1 MKFWDTSALAPL
13 LWDEQD
19 STTRSKELKNDP
31 ILVVWW
37 ATAVEIESALF
48 RRLAKGEID
57 ELNES
62 HARARLSALAQSW
75 IEIQPTESVR
85 EMARRLIRVHG
96 LRTADSFQLAAALV
110 ACGNRPKEQTFL
122 SGDSLLKK
130 AASKEG
136 FSCS

>member
-13 LWDEQD
+13 LWSEED
-19 STTRSKELKNDP
+19 STARSKELERDP
-31 ILVVWW
+31 IFVVWW

-75 IEIQPTESVR
+75 VEIQPTDAVR
-85 EMARRLIRVHG
+85 EMAKRLIRVHG

-110 ACGNRPKEQTFL
+110 ACGNQPKEQTFL
-122 SGDSLLKK
+122 SGDSILKK

-136 FSCS
+136 FSCR

>member
-62 HARARLSALAQSW
+62 HARARLPHWPNLGSKFSRQSRF
-75 IEIQPTESVR
+75 VR
-85 EMARRLIRVHG
+85 WLGV
-96 LRTADSFQLAAALV
+96 
-110 ACGNRPKEQTFL
+110 
-122 SGDSLLKK
+122 
-130 AASKEG
+130 
-136 FSCS
+136 

>member
-19 STTRSKELKNDP
+19 STTRSKELNNDP

-62 HARARLSALAQSW
+62 HARARFAALAQSW
-75 IEIQPTESVR
+75 IEIQPTGSVR

-96 LRTADSFQLAAALV
+96 LLTADSFQLAAALV

-122 SGDSLLKK
+122 SGDTLLKK

-136 FSCS
+136 FSCR